1 MRTFLP
7 YSSRIRLPDRIRLA
21 VGIASEA
28 ASVGDRAGPE
38 WKERIVSV
46 IFPKW
51 MNALPTLG
59 LFGAMGG
66 ALSVVVG
73 GWYWAT
79 PDFFEVGYSPKQPST
94 GFNHQTHAG
103 KLGMDCRYCHT
114 KIEESPEANIP
125 NVATCY
131 GCHAPNR
138 VSVVNS
144 TATEEKVQF
153 IRDAYEGDQSIEW
166 RRVHKL
172 PDYVRNFPHDVHLT
186 AGVSCFSCHG
196 QIMSMP
202 QVYQD
207 QGLGMG
213 WCLDCHR
220 HPEAAL
226 VPPERVTD
234 LLWVEGELADRA
246 AGGGSVDTGELAGRL
261 WNTPPVACG
270 ACHQ

>member
-1 MRTFLP
+1 M
-7 YSSRIRLPDRIRLA
+7 
-21 VGIASEA
+21 
-28 ASVGDRAGPE
+28 
-38 WKERIVSV
+38 SV

-59 LFGAMGG
+59 VFAGMGG
-66 ALSVVVG
+66 LAAVVAG
-73 GWYWAT
+73 TWYWAT
-79 PDFFEVGYSPKQPST
+79 PDFFEVGYSPIQPGS
-94 GFNHQTHAG
+94 GFNHQIHAG

-114 KIEESPEANIP
+114 KIEKSPEANIP

-131 GCHAPNR
+131 GCHAEGR
-138 VSVVNS
+138 VSPIIS
-144 TATEEKVQF
+144 TASDEKVRF
-153 IRDAYEGDQSIEW
+153 IREAYESDKSIEW

-172 PDYVRNFPHDVHLT
+172 PDYVRNFPHDVHLS

-202 QVYQD
+202 RVYQD

-226 VPPERVTD
+226 VPPDRVTD
-234 LLWVEGELADRA
+234 LLWVEGELGARA
-246 AGGGSVDTGELAGRL
+246 AGAGTVNTGALVDRL
-261 WNTPPVACG
+261 WSTPPETCG